1 MTTGARTRRGVLK
14 GAVALAALAAL
25 PARAQEKVELIFSN
39 FLANSTET
47 PNVQAALKRYRE
59 KYPDVTVT
67 EQTASHDEYLTQFN
81 VGAASGEVPD
91 VFMLN
96 GSDTTS
102 IVNAGLMGDIT
113 KDFYDDAEWGGLT
126 PKSMTFEF
134 TRDDKVYGVPYGQI
148 ITHVIYWNEDIF
160 KKNGIDG
167 FPATWKDF
175 LAAVDTLRAA
185 GITPISLGN
194 KGRWV
199 VVDPYMSTL
208 GYRHTGGEFVQD
220 MYAGK
225 DKLNGPE
232 YVAAISNMQELV
244 QHDAFNPDLNSLDNQ
259 QQRAAYYAGEA
270 AMFVEGS
277 WAIPGVNKEAKP
289 EVLAATRMAIWP
301 EIDGKADY
309 ANLVSG
315 GAGWAFCIAAR
326 LEGAKREAAV
336 NLLRE
341 LSSVD
346 YSRSRLEIGL
356 LPAQNLG
363 AKADGIKLDP
373 LLATL
378 VDTLN
383 KGTWVVAPITPTN
396 MPRSFLDLEGQL
408 MQDMMVGNATPQEV
422 GDRLQK
428 DFEDATR

>member
-160 KKNGIDG
+160 KKKRHRRVPRDVEGLPCRRGYAPGGRHHADLSRQQG
-167 FPATWKDF
+167 ALGRGRPLHEHAR
-175 LAAVDTLRAA
+175 LSPHRRRVRARHVCRQGQAERA
-185 GITPISLGN
+185 GIR
-194 KGRWV
+194 GR
-199 VVDPYMSTL
+199 DQQHA
-208 GYRHTGGEFVQD
+208 GTGS
-220 MYAGK
+220 A
-225 DKLNGPE
+225 
-232 YVAAISNMQELV
+232 
-244 QHDAFNPDLNSLDNQ
+244 
-259 QQRAAYYAGEA
+259 
-270 AMFVEGS
+270 
-277 WAIPGVNKEAKP
+277 
-289 EVLAATRMAIWP
+289 
-301 EIDGKADY
+301 
-309 ANLVSG
+309 
-315 GAGWAFCIAAR
+315 
-326 LEGAKREAAV
+326 
-336 NLLRE
+336 
-341 LSSVD
+341 
-346 YSRSRLEIGL
+346 
-356 LPAQNLG
+356 
-363 AKADGIKLDP
+363 
-373 LLATL
+373 
-378 VDTLN
+378 
-383 KGTWVVAPITPTN
+383 
-396 MPRSFLDLEGQL
+396 
-408 MQDMMVGNATPQEV
+408 
-422 GDRLQK
+422 
-428 DFEDATR
+428 